1 MDSVKV
7 SIITVC
13 YNSKKTIRRTIESVL
28 GQTYKNIEYIIVDG
42 DSTDGTMSVIS
53 EYQDQIACVV
63 SKPDHGL
70 YHAMNRGIMLF
81 TGEIIGILNSDDW
94 YAEHAVEDVVG
105 CFMREK
111 CELVYGKYTKVFPN
125 GVYQECDSGDAAD
138 LYYKMSISHP
148 TVFVKREIYEQYGI
162 FNQKYRIA
170 ADYELLCRFYDCG
183 VKMSGL
189 QENIAYFTMSGLS
202 NAFYSETVE
211 ETEKIALKYWD
222 GESIEKR
229 TK

>member
-70 YHAMNRGIMLF
+70 YHAMNRGIMLS
-81 TGEIIGILNSDDW
+81 TGRL
-94 YAEHAVEDVVG
+94 
-105 CFMREK
+105 
-111 CELVYGKYTKVFPN
+111 
-125 GVYQECDSGDAAD
+125 
-138 LYYKMSISHP
+138 
-148 TVFVKREIYEQYGI
+148 
-162 FNQKYRIA
+162 
-170 ADYELLCRFYDCG
+170 
-183 VKMSGL
+183 
-189 QENIAYFTMSGLS
+189 
-202 NAFYSETVE
+202 
-211 ETEKIALKYWD
+211 
-222 GESIEKR
+222 
-229 TK
+229 